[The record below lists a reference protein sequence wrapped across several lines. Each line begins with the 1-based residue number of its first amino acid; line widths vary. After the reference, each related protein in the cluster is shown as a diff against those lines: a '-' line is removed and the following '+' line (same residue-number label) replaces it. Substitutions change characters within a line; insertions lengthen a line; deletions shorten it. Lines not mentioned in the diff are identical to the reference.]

1 MAYVYRHI
9 RLDKNEPFYI
19 GIGFD
24 SEHKRA
30 YETHKGRRS
39 KFWLKIA
46 SKTKYFVEILIEDV
60 DEETAKLKE
69 IEFIK
74 LYGRKNLG
82 TGPLCNLTDGG
93 DGCANRVFTAE
104 HRRKI
109 SKGLKGRVYSVERRK
124 QMSEQRKNNPI
135 VYTEELR
142 KKLSESHKGIKP
154 AAHLVQL
161 LKERTG
167 EKNPMYGRR
176 NYNFMG
182 EVSAYKDGFQVGV
195 YDGIHK
201 AAAALN
207 VTATKI
213 SACLN
218 GRRKTTGGYTFK
230 RLNPPSGVA
239 LIELSED
246 GVAYV
251 HNKRIKNGRIV

>member
-19 GIGFD
+19 GIGAD
-24 SEHKRA
+24 ENYKRA
-30 YETHKGRRS
+30 HERSVHRRS
-39 KFWLKIA
+39 EIWTKIA
-46 SKTKYFVEILIEDV
+46 RKTEFLVEILIDDV
-60 DEETAKLKE
+60 DVDTAKAKE
-69 IEFIK
+69 MEFIK

-93 DGCANRVFTAE
+93 DGLINIVFTE
-104 HRRKI
+104 QHRQRL
-109 SKGLKGRVYSVERRK
+109 SAANKGRVYSLERR
-124 QMSEQRKNNPI
+124 QRMSEQRKNNPI
-135 VYTEELR
+135 VYTEEIR

-154 AAHLVQL
+154 APHLIKL

-167 EKNPMYGRR
+167 EKNPMYGKR
-176 NYNFMG
+176 NYNYMG
-182 EVSAYKDGFQVGV
+182 EVAAYKDGVQVGV
-195 YDGIHK
+195 YEGIHK

-218 GRRKTTGGYTFK
+218 NRRKTTGGYTFK
-230 RLNPPSGVA
+230 RLNPP
-239 LIELSED
+239 ED
-246 GVAYV
+246 GQAYV

>member
-24 SEHKRA
+24 SEYKRA

-46 SKTKYFVEILIEDV
+46 SKTKHIVEILIDDI
-60 DEETAKLKE
+60 DEETAKAKE
-69 IEFIK
+69 TEFIK

-93 DGCANRVFTAE
+93 DGCANRIFTAE
-104 HRRKI
+104 HRQRL
-109 SKGLKGRVYSVERRK
+109 SVASKGRVYSLERR
-124 QMSEQRKNNPI
+124 QIMSEQRKNNPI
-135 VYTEELR
+135 IFTDEIRKKISEGNKG
-142 KKLSESHKGIKP
+142 KKLSPEHIALMKQRI
-154 AAHLVQL
+154 
-161 LKERTG
+161 G
-167 EKNPMYGRR
+167 ENNPMYGKR
-176 NYNFMG
+176 NYNYMG
-182 EVSAYKDGFQVGV
+182 EVAAYKDGVQVGV
-195 YDGIHK
+195 YEGIHK
-201 AAAALN
+201 AASALN

-218 GRRKTTGGYTFK
+218 NRRKTTGGYTFK
-230 RLNPPSGVA
+230 RLNLP
-239 LIELSED
+239 ED
-246 GVAYV
+246 GQAYV

>member
-24 SEHKRA
+24 SEYKRA

-46 SKTKYFVEILIEDV
+46 SKTKHIVEILIDDI

-69 IEFIK
+69 IEFIN

-93 DGCANRVFTAE
+93 DGCANRIFTAE
-104 HRRKI
+104 HRGRI
-109 SKGLKGRVYSVERRK
+109 SAANKGRVLSLERR
-124 QMSEQRKNNPI
+124 QRMSEQRKNNPI
-135 VYTEELR
+135 VFTEEIR
-142 KKLSESHKGIKP
+142 RKLSESHKGIKP
-154 AAHLVQL
+154 APHLIKL

-167 EKNPMYGRR
+167 EKNPMYGKR
-176 NYNFMG
+176 NYNYMG
-182 EVSAYKDGFQVGV
+182 DVAAYKDGVQVGV
-195 YDGIHK
+195 YEGIHK

-218 GRRKTTGGYTFK
+218 NRRKTTGGYTFN
-230 RLNPPSGVA
+230 RLNHLNGVA
-239 LIELSED
+239 LITVGED
-246 GVAYV
+246 GAVDV
-251 HNKRIKNGRIV
+251 QNKRIKNGKIM

>member
-19 GIGFD
+19 GIGAD
-24 SEHKRA
+24 EDYKRA
-30 YETHKGRRS
+30 HEKCASRRS
-39 KFWLKIA
+39 GFWTKIA
-46 SKTKYFVEILIEDV
+46 RKTEFLVEILIDDV
-60 DEETAKLKE
+60 DVETAKAKE
-69 IEFIK
+69 MEFIK

-93 DGCANRVFTAE
+93 DGLINIVFTEQHRQRLSAANRG
-104 HRRKI
+104 K
-109 SKGLKGRVYSVERRK
+109 VYSLERR
-124 QMSEQRKNNPI
+124 QRMSEQRKNNPI
-135 VYTEELR
+135 VYTEEIR

-154 AAHLVQL
+154 APHLIQL

-167 EKNPMYGRR
+167 EKNPMYGKR
-176 NYNFMG
+176 NYNYMG
-182 EVSAYKDGFQVGV
+182 DVAAYKDGVQVGV
-195 YDGIHK
+195 YEGIHK

-218 GRRKTTGGYTFK
+218 NRRKTTGGYTFK
-230 RLNPPSGVA
+230 RLNPP
-239 LIELSED
+239 ED
-246 GVAYV
+246 GQAYV